1 MMDVLK
7 KGSPVS
13 FGKSEAVLQVL
24 VDWNGGAESELS
36 AFLLGDNGK
45 LMHDEDFVFYNNL
58 SARKGAA
65 SYNGGKEC
73 GAGFE
78 MLSFSLASMP
88 DDVNRIAICVSAY
101 ADEVGN
107 AGCNLGKNGRMI
119 FCRSDSTIEKG
130 SEICAL
136 DLEEHERQNIVLA
149 GMLYRKDDEWHFQG
163 MDEGFTGGLPEI
175 IRKFGGDV

>member
-149 GMLYRKDDEWHFQG
+149 GMLYRKDDEWHFRG
-163 MDEGFTGGLPEI
+163 TDEGFTGGLPEI